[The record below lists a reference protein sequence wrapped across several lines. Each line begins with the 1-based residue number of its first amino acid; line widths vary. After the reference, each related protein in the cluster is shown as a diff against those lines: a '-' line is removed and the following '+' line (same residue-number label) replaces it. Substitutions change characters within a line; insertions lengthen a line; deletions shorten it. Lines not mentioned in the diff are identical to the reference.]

1 MILTKASDALS
12 LNNYTIFVTAK
23 NDLGNVP
30 STSKVFVAATDLLK
44 DIMPKSFT
52 KIDKSGR
59 EFEVAWRAPKHA
71 HLVTSYTVFW
81 CKAED
86 NRDRPYQCDGRL
98 DWKEV
103 EIDHMHMI
111 HDQSSNVVTK
121 TFIANLKLPTDDIYQ
136 MAVAANTADYSSG
149 LVWATCTIIQNKVV
163 SKLKNVKV
171 FDIQNTKAHIS
182 WQLKEGDTDLQA
194 AQAAQANS
202 ILVAGSKGQQHYGL
216 SF

>member
-1 MILTKASDALS
+1 
-12 LNNYTIFVTAK
+12 
-23 NDLGNVP
+23 
-30 STSKVFVAATDLLK
+30 
-44 DIMPKSFT
+44 
-52 KIDKSGR
+52 
-59 EFEVAWRAPKHA
+59 
-71 HLVTSYTVFW
+71 
-81 CKAED
+81 
-86 NRDRPYQCDGRL
+86 
-98 DWKEV
+98 
-103 EIDHMHMI
+103 MI